1 MASFIAQRVNTGSN
15 APSANAI
22 VLKIC
27 KSTSYIILIIVENQ
41 TQIRDI
47 YKLLNLT
54 HVNNNIYI
62 NFTKLNHCSQTRRPW
77 RLINNFRPCLGE
89 GVEGA

>member
-27 KSTSYIILIIVENQ
+27 KNTSYIITAENQ

-47 YKLLNLT
+47 YKSLIIVLI
-54 HVNNNIYI
+54 HVNNNIHTI
-62 NFTKLNHCSQTRRPW
+62 LK
-77 RLINNFRPCLGE
+77 
-89 GVEGA
+89 